1 MDQSVLSLG
10 RLLLLSH
17 SHLLLSGHGG
27 VRLLLLLLQKSPGL
41 VSLLLQVIDV
51 RNELDRVDNTVVVEE
66 HTGDLSSG
74 VTILLLD
81 HTVDGVTNLLASL
94 SWVHLREALSIY
106 LGESLL
112 AKLLL
117 LHGSKLLR
125 GISCLLH
132 VAHTWLA
139 LRLHVFAVTA
149 TLSHVVS
156 TGTTTVVEVFTT
168 LATTLATLV
177 ATATLITTLALLLA
191 TVLHVLAVVL
201 AGHVVEV
208 LHEVL
213 LDLVEATL
221 LTLLMQLLG
230 GHPELN

>member
-1 MDQSVLSLG
+1 M
-10 RLLLLSH
+10 
-17 SHLLLSGHGG
+17 
-27 VRLLLLLLQKSPGL
+27 
-41 VSLLLQVIDV
+41 
-51 RNELDRVDNTVVVEE
+51 
-66 HTGDLSSG
+66 
-74 VTILLLD
+74 
-81 HTVDGVTNLLASL
+81 
-94 SWVHLREALSIY
+94 
-106 LGESLL
+106 L

-117 LHGSKLLR
+117 LRGSNLLR
-125 GISCLLH
+125 GICLLH
-132 VAHTWLA
+132 VAHAWPA
-139 LRLHVFAVTA
+139 LRLHVVAVTA

-156 TGTTTVVEVFTT
+156 TGTTTVVEIFTA

-177 ATATLITTLALLLA
+177 TTATLITTLALLLA

>member
-1 MDQSVLSLG
+1 M
-10 RLLLLSH
+10 LSH
-17 SHLLLSGHGG
+17 SHLLLLSGHGG
-27 VRLLLLLLQKSPGL
+27 VSLLLQKSPGL
-41 VSLLLQVIDV
+41 VSLLLQVLDV
-51 RNELDRVDNTVVVEE
+51 RNELDRVNNTVVVEE

-74 VTILLLD
+74 FTILLLD
-81 HTVDGVTNLLASL
+81 HTVNGVTNLLASL
-94 SWVHLREALSIY
+94 SWVHLSEALGIH

-112 AKLLL
+112 TKLLL
-117 LHGSKLLR
+117 LHGSNLLR
-125 GISCLLH
+125 GICLLH
-132 VAHTWLA
+132 VAHAWLA
-139 LRLHVFAVTA
+139 LRLHVVAVTA

-156 TGTTTVVEVFTT
+156 TGTATVVEVFTA

-177 ATATLITTLALLLA
+177 TTATLITTLALLLA

-230 GHPELN
+230 GHPELD